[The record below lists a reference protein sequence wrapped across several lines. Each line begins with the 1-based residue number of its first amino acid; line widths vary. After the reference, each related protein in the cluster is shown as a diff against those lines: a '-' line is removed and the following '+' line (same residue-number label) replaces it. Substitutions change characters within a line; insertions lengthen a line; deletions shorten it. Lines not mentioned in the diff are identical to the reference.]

1 MDRVHGRRSTA
12 GGWHILRGNMG
23 FNSVKAIVPL
33 VRQTILRYVG
43 RPPHRSCRPGRF
55 RAEYRQVS
63 NDSATNGEPVGKDGT
78 SAWRRLY
85 RAMLLPVFAAVV
97 LAAMWAAVYWQVR
110 QERATARHEALLQS
124 HAQART
130 LAENTGFLLRQADH
144 ATQLFKLKFEESGGA
159 LGLPDFARPNG
170 LLASLLPPRLVL
182 PVALYGPDGRLAD
195 SLHGRFDAQ
204 AGAAGWFRALAGS
217 HGDLAQFS
225 NPAIAAAP
233 LDWRIRIARRLEGA
247 GGRFAGVIV
256 MLVDPALFVDDH
268 DRLEAGPGG
277 YVGLLSRDTGLSA
290 SRIDDRVF
298 NDGTLAFTAARA
310 DAEDAE
316 EALARRPVDGIE
328 RIYAFRD
335 MPRFALTAVVGQA
348 KGYAL
353 ARFERRRAIYV
364 GAAAVASAVVLAF
377 VAALRQQARRLR
389 NSTRAAQEAQRQLRA
404 AADASLDAVFL
415 LKACRASPDGDFI
428 LVDINERGAAI
439 LGHARAELLGRRIG
453 VLVPG
458 WRAEGFLEKYRRV
471 LDTGQPLEEEFETR
485 TGTPRWLQHQ
495 IVAID
500 DGVAVTTRDI
510 TARKQ
515 AELASRQQQAR
526 LRTLADMMPAMIAYV
541 DADLVYR
548 FQNLVYEQEFT
559 RLGVQAIGRRARDII
574 GERRYARLQ
583 PWVQRVLAG
592 ETVTF
597 EEEEDPLP
605 DGGQRS
611 FDVRYIP
618 QWDEAGRGVV
628 GFHVVR
634 TDVTAQRREKQH
646 LLRLSTIDAL
656 TGLTNR
662 AGFID
667 RLRAAME
674 DCRAHGTL
682 MAVMYMD
689 IDRFKP
695 VNDTHG
701 HAVGDALLKA
711 FAGRLTHAL
720 RDTDTVARLGGD
732 EFTVILERLHRCE
745 DAERTAAKL
754 VAAVAAPFDLDG
766 VRADIS
772 TSIGVAFYRG
782 GDLDPAGLLARADA
796 LLYEAKQ
803 AGRNTFRTGGTL
815 AGAQPGVVA

>member
-1 MDRVHGRRSTA
+1 
-12 GGWHILRGNMG
+12 
-23 FNSVKAIVPL
+23 
-33 VRQTILRYVG
+33 
-43 RPPHRSCRPGRF
+43 
-55 RAEYRQVS
+55 
-63 NDSATNGEPVGKDGT
+63 
-78 SAWRRLY
+78 
-85 RAMLLPVFAAVV
+85 
-97 LAAMWAAVYWQVR
+97 
-110 QERATARHEALLQS
+110 
-124 HAQART
+124 
-130 LAENTGFLLRQADH
+130 
-144 ATQLFKLKFEESGGA
+144 
-159 LGLPDFARPNG
+159 
-170 LLASLLPPRLVL
+170 
-182 PVALYGPDGRLAD
+182 
-195 SLHGRFDAQ
+195 
-204 AGAAGWFRALAGS
+204 
-217 HGDLAQFS
+217 
-225 NPAIAAAP
+225 
-233 LDWRIRIARRLEGA
+233 
-247 GGRFAGVIV
+247 
-256 MLVDPALFVDDH
+256 
-268 DRLEAGPGG
+268 
-277 YVGLLSRDTGLSA
+277 
-290 SRIDDRVF
+290 
-298 NDGTLAFTAARA
+298 
-310 DAEDAE
+310 
-316 EALARRPVDGIE
+316 
-328 RIYAFRD
+328 
-335 MPRFALTAVVGQA
+335 
-348 KGYAL
+348 
-353 ARFERRRAIYV
+353 
-364 GAAAVASAVVLAF
+364 
-377 VAALRQQARRLR
+377 
-389 NSTRAAQEAQRQLRA
+389 
-404 AADASLDAVFL
+404 
-415 LKACRASPDGDFI
+415 
-428 LVDINERGAAI
+428 
-439 LGHARAELLGRRIG
+439 
-453 VLVPG
+453 
-458 WRAEGFLEKYRRV
+458 
-471 LDTGQPLEEEFETR
+471 
-485 TGTPRWLQHQ
+485 
-495 IVAID
+495 
-500 DGVAVTTRDI
+500 VAVTTRDI

-515 AELASRQQQAR
+515 VELASRQQQAR
-526 LRTLADMMPAMIAYV
+526 LRSLADMMPAMIAYV

>member
-1 MDRVHGRRSTA
+1 M
-12 GGWHILRGNMG
+12 
-23 FNSVKAIVPL
+23 
-33 VRQTILRYVG
+33 
-43 RPPHRSCRPGRF
+43 
-55 RAEYRQVS
+55 
-63 NDSATNGEPVGKDGT
+63 
-78 SAWRRLY
+78 SAWRELY
-85 RAMLLPVFAAVV
+85 RAALLPAFAAVV

-110 QERATARHEALLQS
+110 QERAAARHEAVLQS

-130 LAENTGFLLRQADH
+130 LAENTGFLLRQVEH
-144 ATQLFKLKFEESGGA
+144 ATHLFKLKFEETEGA
-159 LGLPDFARPNG
+159 LRVQDFGRRDG
-170 LLASLLPPRLVL
+170 LLASLLPRRLAL
-182 PVALYGPDGRLAD
+182 PVALYGADGRLAA
-195 SLHGRFDAQ
+195 SLHGRFAAQ
-204 AGAAGWFRALAGS
+204 AGAEGWFRALAGS
-217 HGDLAQFS
+217 HSDTAQFS
-225 NPAIAAAP
+225 NPAAGASHA
-233 LDWRIRIARRLEGA
+233 WHIRIARRLDGA
-247 GGRFAGVIV
+247 GGRFAGAVVI
-256 MLVDPALFVDDH
+256 LVDPALFVDDY
-268 DRLEAGPGG
+268 DRLEPGPGG
-277 YVGLLSRDTGLSA
+277 YVGLLSRDTGLSTN
-290 SRIDDRVF
+290 RIDERVF
-298 NDGTLAFTAARA
+298 NDGTLAFSAARG
-310 DAEDAE
+310 DAAGGAE
-316 EALARRPVDGIE
+316 EAVARRPVDGTE

-335 MPRFALTAVVGQA
+335 MPRFALTAVVGHA
-348 KGYAL
+348 KAHAL

-364 GAAAVASAVVLAF
+364 AAAAIASAVVLAF
-377 VAALRQQARRLR
+377 VAALMQQARRLR
-389 NSTRAAQEAQRQLRA
+389 DSTQAAHEAQRQLRA

-415 LKACRASPDGDFI
+415 LKACREACGGDFI
-428 LVDINERGAAI
+428 LVDVNERGAAI
-439 LGHARAELLGRRIG
+439 LGHPRAALLGHRIG
-453 VLVPG
+453 ALVPA
-458 WRAEGFLEKYRRV
+458 WRAEGFLDKYRRV

-526 LRTLADMMPAMIAYV
+526 LRMLADMMPAMIAYV
-541 DADLVYR
+541 DTDEVYR

-559 RLGVQAIGRRARDII
+559 RMGVQAIGRRARDII
-574 GERRYARLQ
+574 GERRYASLQ
-583 PWVQRVLAG
+583 PWVRRVLAG
-592 ETVTF
+592 ETVAF
-597 EEEEDPLP
+597 EEVEDAQP
-605 DGGQRS
+605 DGSARS
-611 FDVRYIP
+611 FEVRYIP
-618 QWDEAGRGVV
+618 QWDDEHGAVV

-634 TDVTAQRREKQH
+634 TDVTALRREKQH

-662 AGFID
+662 AGFMD
-667 RLRAAME
+667 RLGAAME
-674 DCRAHGTL
+674 HSRANGSL

-772 TSIGVAFYRG
+772 TSIGVAFYAG
-782 GDLDPAGLLARADA
+782 GDLDAAGLLARADA

-815 AGAQPGVVA
+815 AGLQPGAVA